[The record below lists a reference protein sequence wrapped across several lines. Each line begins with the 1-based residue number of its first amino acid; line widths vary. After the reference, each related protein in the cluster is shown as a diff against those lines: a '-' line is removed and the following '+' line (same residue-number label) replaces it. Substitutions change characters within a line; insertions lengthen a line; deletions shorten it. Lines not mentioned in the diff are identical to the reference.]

1 MLNLMV
7 EENARAKEANA
18 TALAARRRNHG
29 EAAELEQKLSAARK
43 VMVSLN
49 EARKLEHQML
59 SGDVSFASIDGLK
72 KLAGSLSR
80 RLTQLRAGQ
89 PTPHQLMLRDC
100 LSASEDHDK
109 AHLIEIV
116 QSLDEKLHALEE
128 KSFSEVMEED

>member
-80 RLTQLRAGQ
+80 RFNDRCFRSAIKRKSNK
-89 PTPHQLMLRDC
+89 LMSTNFGHPCDGR
-100 LSASEDHDK
+100 S
-109 AHLIEIV
+109 
-116 QSLDEKLHALEE
+116 
-128 KSFSEVMEED
+128 SFGHVR